1 MHVIVCI
8 KQVPDTTNVRINP
21 KTNTLMR
28 EGVESIVNPFDEY
41 ALELGLTLKDRL
53 GAKVSVVSM
62 GPPQAQVILRE
73 ALAKG
78 ADAAYLVTDRAFAGS
93 DTLATSYTLAKA
105 IAKIDPHPDLVLF
118 GKQAIDGDTAQVG
131 PGVSAYLG
139 YPLVTYVQTLE
150 QGTTENTLVAQTQM
164 DDGTCTVE
172 VPLPAVMT
180 VVKEG
185 VAPRFASLAGSIQAR
200 RTDIPFETAATI
212 QAEKEAVEVSYQEDL
227 AKQDMETLENEFA
240 GIESPRTMVVNDE
253 VKKRLTEKYD
263 AAKLEIERLQ
273 KRLRELSDRKPTTQA
288 QAQQNSAE
296 IGELRG
302 QIATLRALLKHYV
315 EEINRLNE
323 ENQVLR
329 TQNETLSVVNQ
340 RLTSRVEE
348 TSRENATLN
357 ERMTLAEKLNVTG
370 VNIHALNAK
379 GKNEKKIEK
388 AKRLSVS
395 FTIPQN
401 NSTPVGEKV
410 IFMRITTPEG
420 QLLGGGGSFSFEGGS
435 LAASA
440 RKTIEYGGQEIGGIT
455 IYYDVRQALNPGTYT
470 VELFCDN
477 YRLCSRSFN
486 LN

>member
-105 IAKIDPHPDLVLF
+105 IAKIDPRPDLVLF

-131 PGVSAYLG
+131 PGVSEYLG

-200 RTDIPFETAATI
+200 RADIPFETAATI
-212 QAEKEAVEVSYQEDL
+212 QAEKPFIGLDGSPTKVVRIFAPPVKAGGRKIDATANLDSALEA
-227 AKQDMETLENEFA
+227 
-240 GIESPRTMVVNDE
+240 I
-253 VKKRLTEKYD
+253 
-263 AAKLEIERLQ
+263 LQ
-273 KRLRELSDRKPTTQA
+273 
-288 QAQQNSAE
+288 
-296 IGELRG
+296 
-302 QIATLRALLKHYV
+302 
-315 EEINRLNE
+315 
-323 ENQVLR
+323 
-329 TQNETLSVVNQ
+329 TLS
-340 RLTSRVEE
+340 
-348 TSRENATLN
+348 
-357 ERMTLAEKLNVTG
+357 EK
-370 VNIHALNAK
+370 
-379 GKNEKKIEK
+379 
-388 AKRLSVS
+388 
-395 FTIPQN
+395 
-401 NSTPVGEKV
+401 
-410 IFMRITTPEG
+410 
-420 QLLGGGGSFSFEGGS
+420 
-435 LAASA
+435 
-440 RKTIEYGGQEIGGIT
+440 GI
-455 IYYDVRQALNPGTYT
+455 A
-470 VELFCDN
+470 
-477 YRLCSRSFN
+477 
-486 LN
+486 